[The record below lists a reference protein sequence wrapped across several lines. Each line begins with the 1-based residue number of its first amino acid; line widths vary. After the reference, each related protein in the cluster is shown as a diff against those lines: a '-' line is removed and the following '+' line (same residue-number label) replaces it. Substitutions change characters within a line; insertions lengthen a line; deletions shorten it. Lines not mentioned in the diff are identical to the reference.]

1 MDYAGYANHNH
12 PGLSQTRHQPLQL
25 QAGEFILSM
34 LASNKHTEFGI
45 TSMLPQVQCL
55 INEALKSY
63 SEKLKNELSHN
74 EEAQAIIK
82 SIEVPNIFK
91 GLTTSSGQTPFFIK
105 KFGLVA
111 PKTIQL
117 PSYPRKEFGRHKT
130 GKEQTFKRQTYIYI
144 PFLEQLNQLLNVK
157 EFVDEIFLSSEEI
170 SRPGTY
176 TKYQDGLKY
185 KTSEFFR
192 NHPRALRIVLYLNEV
207 QVCNPLDSK
216 THKLVLVYFTLLN
229 LPPSFRSSLKS
240 IYLVA
245 IFYAEQVAD
254 YDINE
259 ILRHF
264 CEELSKLEN
273 GVNLLLIRGAIEV
286 YGALVAIAADNLASH
301 QYGGFKAA
309 FSRGFRKCR
318 TCLAL
323 GEDIQNKFCD
333 SEFEH
338 RSIENHKQQC
348 QQLSSGIQKKII
360 LLIIIAFISFFR

>member
-1 MDYAGYANHNH
+1 
-12 PGLSQTRHQPLQL
+12 
-25 QAGEFILSM
+25 M

-63 SEKLKNELSHN
+63 SEKLKNVLSHN
-74 EEAQAIIK
+74 EEAQAIIE

-144 PFLEQLNQLLNVK
+144 PFLEQLTQLLNVK
-157 EFVDEIFLSSEEI
+157 EIFDEIFLSSEEI

-192 NHPRALRIVLYLNEV
+192 NHPRALRIVLYLDEV
-207 QVCNPLDSK
+207 QVCNPLGSK
-216 THKLVLVYFTLLN
+216 THKLVFVYFTLLN

-309 FSRGFRKCR
+309 FSRGIRKCR

-348 QQLSSGIQKKII
+348 QQLSSGIQKK
-360 LLIIIAFISFFR
+360 SYC